1 LDSAARV
8 RHFCILVRR
17 AEYHFE
23 PMNAA
28 HDIIAT
34 SPQLSLAIGGFIV
47 GALFGALAQVTNY
60 CVMGAITE
68 WRVSGDKARLGAAAL
83 AAAVAILGAQLLD
96 AGGITDLAK
105 SIYLIPR
112 LNWIGAISGGLLFG
126 YGMVFAGGCPS
137 RVLVRA
143 GGGDLRALV
152 ALMALAVAA
161 LAALSGILGEARV
174 GLERATAIDLAS
186 GGLPTQ
192 SATDALGAI
201 GLRNGIARIV
211 GIVLI
216 GGPLLAFAVGPAR
229 ILSSPRN
236 LAGGL
241 GVGLLVSLGWALSG
255 LAYDDM
261 TPSPA
266 APTSLSFVKPVS
278 DAIDWLERS
287 TALGLPGFAAA
298 NVFGVLAG
306 SFLAAIA
313 TRSFRYAGF
322 ADRADLGRHVLGAVG
337 MGIGGVLA
345 MGCTIGQGVTGL
357 STLSLQSIPAV
368 AAIVG
373 GAVLALER
381 LKRTV

>member
-1 LDSAARV
+1 
-8 RHFCILVRR
+8 
-17 AEYHFE
+17 
-23 PMNAA
+23 MNAA

-34 SPQLSLAIGGFIV
+34 SPQLSLAIGGLMI
-47 GALFGALAQVTNY
+47 GLLFGALAQATNY
-60 CVMGAITE
+60 CVMGAITD

-96 AGGITDLAK
+96 AGGITDLTK
-105 SIYLIPR
+105 SIYLVPR
-112 LNWIGAISGGLLFG
+112 LNWIGAIGGGLLFG
-126 YGMVFAGGCPS
+126 YGMVLAGGCPS

-143 GGGDLRALV
+143 GGGDLRALI

-161 LAALSGILGEARV
+161 LAAFSGVLGSTRV
-174 GLERATAIDLAS
+174 GIEQATAIDL
-186 GGLPTQ
+186 GGAGLHTQ
-192 SATDALGAI
+192 SATDALGTI
-201 GLRNGIARIV
+201 GFHGSIARLI
-211 GIVLI
+211 GIVLV
-216 GGPLLAFAVGPAR
+216 GGPLFAFAFGPAR
-229 ILSSPRN
+229 VLSSPRN

-255 LAYDDM
+255 LSYDEM
-261 TPSPA
+261 APSPI

-298 NVFGVLAG
+298 SVFGVLAG
-306 SFLAAIA
+306 SFLSAIA
-313 TRSFRYAGF
+313 TQSFRYAGF
-322 ADRADLGRHVLGAVG
+322 ADRADLGRHVLGAAG
-337 MGIGGVLA
+337 MGVGGVLA

-368 AAIVG
+368 ASIVA

-381 LKRTV
+381 LQRTV